1 MNKIKTILALS
12 VVLLATV
19 ACENKLDIIP
29 KGKTTL
35 SKVADLELLLNQE
48 YSLETSPAMD
58 LSMVCNE
65 SLGLMESVPEILSL
79 TNTLNYANM
88 AYDASV
94 NRAVLTQS
102 DARYSAAYRYINYMN
117 VILDKMPDA
126 EGDDSRKP
134 QLMAEARILRAY
146 FHWLLVNILAQQYDA
161 NTAADKGG
169 IPYVTDTD
177 VSVQKTKLTLQ
188 ETYQHILED
197 CSEEVIELLP
207 ADDSGNVLRADR
219 AFGNAVRAKVLMQMK
234 RYNEALPYALEALRI
249 NGKIED
255 RSELVNTYSWVLP
268 QNIANNYV
276 YMRGSSRVSPTML
289 TLSVESVGLFEEGD
303 YVVNYDGGW
312 NEMFGMMFAG
322 IPGCQIYFGW
332 SAQGNEYGINSDR
345 MYYTAAECYIRTGEI
360 RKGLELVDRIRS
372 YRVEDYQ
379 SFVELYDME
388 SLNEETAMALMQS
401 AKWIECVGSYEN
413 FFDCK
418 RWNSE
423 ERYKR
428 TITRNLDEYGEYS
441 IAPDSPL
448 WVFPFPANATRYN
461 TSLTQNY

>member
-1 MNKIKTILALS
+1 MSKIKADRALA

-19 ACENKLDIIP
+19 ACENTLDIIP

-48 YSLETSPAMD
+48 YSLETSPARD

-146 FHWLLVNILAQQYDA
+146 FHWLLVNIHAQQYDA
-161 NTAADKGG
+161 NPTANKGG

-177 VSVQKTKLTLQ
+177 VTAQKTKLTLEQ
-188 ETYQHILED
+188 TYQHILED

-255 RSELVNTYSWVLP
+255 RSELANTYTWVLT
-268 QNIANNYV
+268 QDIAKNYV
-276 YMRGSSRVSPTML
+276 YMRDSSRVTPTL
-289 TLSVESVGLFEEGD
+289 PPL
-303 YVVNYDGGW
+303 
-312 NEMFGMMFAG
+312 
-322 IPGCQIYFGW
+322 
-332 SAQGNEYGINSDR
+332 
-345 MYYTAAECYIRTGEI
+345 
-360 RKGLELVDRIRS
+360 
-372 YRVEDYQ
+372 
-379 SFVELYDME
+379 
-388 SLNEETAMALMQS
+388 
-401 AKWIECVGSYEN
+401 CVP
-413 FFDCK
+413 
-418 RWNSE
+418 R
-423 ERYKR
+423 
-428 TITRNLDEYGEYS
+428 
-441 IAPDSPL
+441 
-448 WVFPFPANATRYN
+448 
-461 TSLTQNY
+461 